1 LFTQARRPKV
11 ERLLVTG
18 IDSVAGG
25 NLALALADRCSI
37 MGLYEETAL
46 ESAAIPTARWRNGD
60 SQTLAAHLE
69 EWQPQWL
76 IHCGPLAAASW
87 DEPSLMTAAHD
98 EAAAMRQMAAL
109 AQQWHCA
116 LTVIASDAVFC
127 GPRMFHDESSPGY
140 DGSPRAERQR
150 AMEFALEATPALVI
164 RTHLYGVSFGCNQ
177 QGFAEQAHA
186 TLTAGRNLETD
197 CRRYATPILA
207 TDLAE
212 LLWRAYELR
221 LSGLYHL
228 AGAERTSGHRFVTEL
243 AASLGV
249 TSTGAPHDDAHAEAV
264 CHQETS
270 LNSRRARRALA
281 ASTPMLREG
290 IDRFVAQAQN
300 GWGNAW
306 RWVEEERPLADMA
319 A

>member
-1 LFTQARRPKV
+1 V

-25 NLALALADRCSI
+25 NVALALADRCSV
-37 MGLYEETAL
+37 MGLYDETAL
-46 ESAAIPTARWRNGD
+46 ESAAIPTARWRHGD
-60 SQTLAAHLE
+60 SPALAAYLE
-69 EWQPQWL
+69 DWQPQWL

-87 DEPSLMTAAHD
+87 DEPSPVNAAHD

-109 AQQWHCA
+109 AQQWRCA

-127 GPRMFHDESSPGY
+127 GPRMFHDELSPGF
-140 DGSPRAERQR
+140 SSSARAARQR
-150 AMEFALEATPALVI
+150 AMEVALEATPALVI
-164 RTHLYGVSFGCNQ
+164 RTHLYGASCGGKR

-186 TLTAGRNLETD
+186 ALTAGRNLETD

-212 LLWRAYELR
+212 LLWRAYEMR

-249 TSTGAPHDDAHAEAV
+249 TSTGLPHDDAHAEAT

-290 IDRFVAQAQN
+290 IDRFVTLSQK
-300 GWGNAW
+300 GWGDAW
-306 RWVEEERPLADMA
+306 RRVDAERPLAA
-319 A
+319 